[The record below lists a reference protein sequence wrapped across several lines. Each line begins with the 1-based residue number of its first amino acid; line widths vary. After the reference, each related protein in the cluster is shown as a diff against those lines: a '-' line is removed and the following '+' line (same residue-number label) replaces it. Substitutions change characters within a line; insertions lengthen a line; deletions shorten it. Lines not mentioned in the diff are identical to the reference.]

1 MFEVRVHTCSLC
13 DKTQPGRHCIEKN
26 SSRKSRSINQRGEQ
40 ERERKRER
48 EREREKGRET
58 D

>member
-13 DKTQPGRHCIEKN
+13 DKTQPERHCIEKN

-48 EREREKGRET
+48 ERKGERLT
-58 D
+58 S